1 VHKLHDDLTA
11 VAFVLCFAG
20 ILTHL
25 CIALN
30 RGDLRSVLP
39 NLTRLGLIP
48 IIIVGLET
56 WGDTLV
62 DIVTGLNDDIGASS
76 GSTIFQDY
84 QAAIARKLGTAAA
97 SANLNQT
104 NQPNM
109 PLGEGEGSQG
119 FQPTNGA
126 ILTHYAY
133 QGDSTPD
140 TNSAQGIGAFPFSSA
155 AGSLIPM
162 YSAALTDAAAAQYHV
177 QPGQSFTVGTSTG
190 STYNLVY
197 ADRAPQS
204 DVRVDIYDPNNALGA
219 GNNFSQGLTSL
230 NGGPIVQGATGL
242 QSMLPNPGGSI
253 GDQVMWAIALSL
265 SWVASAIMY
274 LMTIAQKILYLIE
287 IAISPVFIAFLMI
300 PALAHLARR
309 FFMILVGICLW
320 PFGWAVANMVTRI
333 LIDLAVNPTMNQGLA
348 TANVA
353 ASLTGPLAGFAYLII
368 IAVWVIGSTLAAPA
382 MIAILFAIG
391 GGSATAAM
399 FGSTLGAAALMSAS
413 TGSQM
418 MGGAAGAAS
427 MVAGIGSGSAPS
439 MSRMTAP
446 RFSRRP
452 KPLTEDA

>member
-1 VHKLHDDLTA
+1 
-11 VAFVLCFAG
+11 
-20 ILTHL
+20 
-25 CIALN
+25 
-30 RGDLRSVLP
+30 
-39 NLTRLGLIP
+39 
-48 IIIVGLET
+48 
-56 WGDTLV
+56 
-62 DIVTGLNDDIGASS
+62 
-76 GSTIFQDY
+76 
-84 QAAIARKLGTAAA
+84 
-97 SANLNQT
+97 
-104 NQPNM
+104 
-109 PLGEGEGSQG
+109 
-119 FQPTNGA
+119 
-126 ILTHYAY
+126 
-133 QGDSTPD
+133 
-140 TNSAQGIGAFPFSSA
+140 
-155 AGSLIPM
+155 
-162 YSAALTDAAAAQYHV
+162 V